1 MNGFLIQ
8 CKSRKTELLQY
19 LGIMAGAFVVG
30 FIILLIVMGQT
41 EENESAATAGTMM
54 AVVLI
59 VFIHFFAT
67 IISFVGQFNLA
78 VSMGATRKN
87 FVANYALFNMSEILL
102 LEIGLVILGNLEKF
116 IASRLFPNVVMEID
130 MTKFFDWKYLL
141 AAIVVLTV
149 SEIFLGAVILR
160 FGMKFFWVLWAI
172 WMLAALLPLNISKNE
187 KLSGELAKI
196 GFMIGGK
203 ITPAGIVTAVSL
215 VCLILIAI
223 TWKILK
229 RQRVTA

>member
-19 LGIMAGAFVVG
+19 LGIMSGAFVVG

-41 EENESAATAGTMM
+41 KENESATAGTMI
-54 AVVLI
+54 AVVAMLF
-59 VFIHFFAT
+59 VHFFAT
-67 IISFVGQFNLA
+67 IFSFVGEFNMA

-102 LEIGLVILGNLEKF
+102 LELGLVILGNLEKF
-116 IASRLFPNVVMEID
+116 IVNRLFPNVVMEID

-160 FGMKFFWVLWAI
+160 FGMKIFWVLWAI

-187 KLSGELAKI
+187 KLSAELAKI